1 MKKEKKMLKTELAII
16 YLSQDDKKFLNIED
30 AIKHQGMLNENK
42 EKEMEEVQ
50 MTIDIKN
57 LVLEVFKEN
66 DWGVYFKGEPIT
78 SLPVQDNSKIYKVN
92 SVSLDRFFDLLDDKI
107 DSANDTNMRIIRKE
121 KWNETQNTK
130 PESESL

>member
-1 MKKEKKMLKTELAII
+1 MKKEKKMLKTELAIV
-16 YLSQDDKKFLNIED
+16 YLTTNNKKFLNIED

-42 EKEMEEVQ
+42 EKEMEEMQ

>member
-1 MKKEKKMLKTELAII
+1 MKKEKKMLKTELAIV
-16 YLSQDDKKFLNIED
+16 YLTTNNKKFLNIED

-42 EKEMEEVQ
+42 EKEMEEMQ

-107 DSANDTNMRIIRKE
+107 DSANDAYMRIIRKE

>member
-1 MKKEKKMLKTELAII
+1 MKKEKNLIKTELSIV
-16 YLSQDDKKFLNIED
+16 YLTTNDKKFLNIED
-30 AIKHQGMLNENK
+30 AIKYQGILNKNK
-42 EKEMEEVQ
+42 EKEMEGVQ